1 MGDPGQPAVSAPT
14 SDSRATSAAPTA
26 NASTSGERPSI
37 GELLGDVSRDLSDLI
52 RQELELAKA
61 EARESATKAGKGAG
75 MLAGAAT
82 ASHFALLFLS
92 VAAWWAVGNATGRGW
107 SALIV
112 MAVWAVIA
120 GVLALLGKKE
130 LATIRGLDRTAETAK
145 KIPAAVK
152 GHEEQN
158 R

>member
-1 MGDPGQPAVSAPT
+1 MSAT
-14 SDSRATSAAPTA
+14 
-26 NASTSGERPSI
+26 TSGSQGAHAIPAGGSSDGRPSI
-37 GELLGDVSRDLSDLI
+37 GELLGDVSRDLSELV

-61 EARESATKAGKGAG
+61 EARESATKAGKGAS

-82 ASHFALLFLS
+82 AGHFVLLFLS
-92 VAAWWAVGNATGRGW
+92 IAAWWAIGNATGRGW

-112 MAVWAVIA
+112 TAVWAVIA
-120 GVLALLGKKE
+120 AVLALMGRKE
-130 LATIRGLDRTAETAK
+130 LKTIRGLDRTAETVK
-145 KIPAAVK
+145 KIPPAVK